1 MTPCTEPP
9 MAGLPKPQRK
19 PFVKRAFQLWLWI
32 CPGHLAALLVFPSGS
47 PRPEGESIMARH
59 KKIRDKYFINLN
71 GQKIEVTREVY
82 EAWYGGE
89 RKERYL
95 EERERDFGVYPASS
109 LTDADGELDPLD
121 AAQSSANTEEE
132 VEQKE
137 EYAELYK
144 ALHTLPEK
152 ERTVLHQLF
161 FEELTIARIAELEGL
176 DESSIRWRRGS
187 AIKKLKKYFEKI

>member
-1 MTPCTEPP
+1 
-9 MAGLPKPQRK
+9 
-19 PFVKRAFQLWLWI
+19 
-32 CPGHLAALLVFPSGS
+32 
-47 PRPEGESIMARH
+47 MARH
-59 KKIRDKYFINLN
+59 KKIRDKHFINLN

-176 DESSIRWRRGS
+176 DESSIRWRRDS